1 MKKSTPFK
9 RVESISPLAE
19 AVWENPR
26 VGFLFLV
33 AQLICL
39 ARCSALSDR
48 KFSGEGKLIFEGVK
62 VEIALVAFEPQP
74 RAITI

>member
-1 MKKSTPFK
+1 MG
-9 RVESISPLAE
+9 
-19 AVWENPR
+19 ENPR

-39 ARCSALSDR
+39 DRCSALSDR

-62 VEIALVAFEPQP
+62 VEIALVAFEP
-74 RAITI
+74 

>member
-1 MKKSTPFK
+1 MKKTTPFK

-19 AVWENPR
+19 AVWENPPAE
-26 VGFLFLV
+26 FLFLV

-39 ARCSALSDR
+39 AWCSALSDR

-62 VEIALVAFEPQP
+62 VEISLVAFDP
-74 RAITI
+74 RS

>member
-1 MKKSTPFK
+1 MKKSTPLK
-9 RVESISPLAE
+9 RVESISTLAE
-19 AVWENPR
+19 AVWEKIPG

-48 KFSGEGKLIFEGVK
+48 KFSGEGKFIFEEVK
-62 VEIALVAFEPQP
+62 M
-74 RAITI
+74 